1 MAMAL
6 LSVNCGGYIIMHQH
20 QTTPGHLPNN
30 CLGDPNP
37 CPKQQINFS
46 QMVSHT

>member
-20 QTTPGHLPNN
+20 QTTGHLPNN